1 MILGLFSKKTR
12 GLDCDFEEC
21 ICSPT
26 SGVPN
31 ESPFEEVTRLTGP
44 YEHENVSLAKCKE
57 CGEPALY
64 YSADVFDDFLQYW
77 CRIDETEQA
86 ELLEQDNKDDPQRPA
101 RARAILERHAY
112 LSRGPIRGLERV
124 PPGYPVVE
132 GRRGDGN
139 A

>member
-44 YEHENVSLAKCKE
+44 YEHENVL
-57 CGEPALY
+57 
-64 YSADVFDDFLQYW
+64 VQ
-77 CRIDETEQA
+77 
-86 ELLEQDNKDDPQRPA
+86 N
-101 RARAILERHAY
+101 
-112 LSRGPIRGLERV
+112 
-124 PPGYPVVE
+124 
-132 GRRGDGN
+132 
-139 A
+139 